1 VGAPYEQPAHGD
13 RVGHVQQQK
22 GWRAEGV
29 CVLRASQ
36 STLMNSVHLQPAAT
50 AGDQQ
55 LFHSVHQPNA
65 AKVSQFHRHSIVAVP
80 HAAQDEQRRCSGSC
94 SNILLTR
101 TIDHTECLSTAMDP
115 WSRNAN
121 IKTPLLHL
129 KYSTYEGG

>member
-50 AGDQQ
+50 AGDKQ
-55 LFHSVHQPNA
+55 LLVCEICQKSFEDTKMLV
-65 AKVSQFHRHSIVAVP
+65 RHLGT
-80 HAAQDEQRRCSGSC
+80 HAGDPAGGTDRNLLPSSASGSTATAS
-94 SNILLTR
+94 SNLALR
-101 TIDHTECLSTAMDP
+101 TV
-115 WSRNAN
+115 
-121 IKTPLLHL
+121 KTYVP
-129 KYSTYEGG
+129 KKRRRVSVSC